1 MLSMCAAGRSR
12 GVVEM
17 LEKLLDKF
25 IEERTVLEKEEMN
38 AESDHEAMMKD
49 ISTGGIV
56 KGPCLLSYLCQACHC
71 RWLFGACHAV

>member
-17 LEKLLDKF
+17 LEKLWDKF
-25 IEERTVLEKEEMN
+25 IEECTVLEKEEMN
-38 AESDHEAMMKD
+38 AESDHEAMMTD
-49 ISTGGIV
+49 ISIGGIV
-56 KGPCLLSYLCQACHC
+56 KGPRLLSYLCQACHC

>member
-17 LEKLLDKF
+17 VEKLWDKF
-25 IEERTVLEKEEMN
+25 IEERAVLKKEEMN

-49 ISTGGIV
+49 IIIGGIV
-56 KGPCLLSYLCQACHC
+56 KGPCSLFYLCQACHC
-71 RWLFGACHAV
+71 